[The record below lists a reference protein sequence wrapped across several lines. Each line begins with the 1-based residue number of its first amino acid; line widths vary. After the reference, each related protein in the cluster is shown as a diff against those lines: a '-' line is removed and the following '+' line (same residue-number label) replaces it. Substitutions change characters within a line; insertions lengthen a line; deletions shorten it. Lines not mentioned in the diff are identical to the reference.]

1 MVRRCGPLGQCCDVE
16 YFISFPRSLLTLL
29 FTESSN
35 SCIRYLVTNTDVV
48 ICHIYIANIT
58 LSTGEEVS
66 PEDVPLCIG
75 QKVIVMC
82 SITGLALRWRYE
94 RSSAFYNSIVV
105 SPQPLNSFQTELN
118 SIFNGVVSSSATVTV
133 SDSVA
138 NTVNG
143 TTIFC
148 DNATS
153 ADASNFTINFKGK
166 CGAGNFNHRIT
177 MFLCAHFQ

>member
-94 RSSAFYNSIVV
+94 RSSAFYNSIVM

-118 SIFNGVVSSSATVTV
+118 SIFNCVHALMLCRNFELIPVKIGFFKSCSKIWSKTLYTVYRV
-133 SDSVA
+133 FA
-138 NTVNG
+138 KH
-143 TTIFC
+143 C
-148 DNATS
+148 
-153 ADASNFTINFKGK
+153 
-166 CGAGNFNHRIT
+166 
-177 MFLCAHFQ
+177 